1 MPDLPSGTV
10 TFLFTDI
17 EGSTALWE
25 RDRAAMAATVERHH
39 ALLRTAIETHHGV
52 LFKTVGDAIQS
63 AFPTAPDAVAAALDA
78 QRSLETECWSAVG
91 RALAVRMAVHTTSAE
106 PRDRDYLAPGL
117 NRLARLVS
125 AAHGGQVLLTLVTQ
139 NLARDA
145 LPLNASLR
153 DLGEHPLR
161 DLHQPQRVFQL
172 LHPDLPADF
181 PPIRS
186 LSSGPN
192 NLPVQLT
199 RFLGREEQTAR
210 VVDLLTREDVRLLT
224 ITGPGGVGKT
234 RVALQAAADM
244 LDVFPDGVWFVDLSV
259 LDDPTL
265 VPPAI
270 AGVLS
275 VRDEGSGLT
284 ERLAGALAGKRLLL
298 VLDNFERV
306 LEAAPFVTSLL
317 ARAPGAKTLVTS
329 RAPLHTYGEQEYP
342 LSPFLLPDPAHLP
355 PLEQVLQLDAVRL
368 FVERAQAVKPD
379 FTVTAANAS
388 AIAEIC
394 HRLDGLPLAIE
405 LAAALVRLLTP
416 QSLLMR
422 LEKRLP
428 LLTRGGRDVPAR
440 QQTMRDAI
448 GWSHELLTREEQAL
462 LHCLAVFVGG
472 FTLEAAEGV
481 AASPQGELPSAQGVA
496 AVSPPQGVSL
506 RSGGEGVLRQAYS
519 SSFPPD
525 GAQRPAPPEPQ
536 AAPPEAATRLTPPER
551 SDTPSILDGIASLVD
566 KSLLRQ
572 KEVGGEPRFRMLEI
586 VREFALERLEE
597 SDKGEESRRRLASWC
612 LALAEAAQPELI
624 GGSMQPRWV
633 VLLDNELPN
642 IRAAVNWLLERGEGR
657 TALRLLTAIEDYW
670 SRRRPNTVELCR
682 WLTAA
687 LATAPDA
694 PAADRTVAH
703 YLLALLNSTL
713 GNEEDA
719 AMHAQL
725 LLGTAQELG
734 EPAALGLAQY
744 GVGMVWEFRGDGE
757 RAAAA
762 LAEAVPLLQA
772 AGNAVLAAWAQAD
785 LADILVWRGDLE
797 TGVPMLDEALARL
810 RQIGSDWLILL
821 VLNQRGHAALAQG
834 DLPRAA
840 GCFAESITEARSTQQ
855 TRTILGAVH
864 GVAGVALALGQAE
877 RAARLL
883 GAVGAARETLG
894 MGRITQKHHGERI
907 TADTRAALEA
917 AAFEEAWSA
926 GRLLTLEEAVAEAL
940 AIADAVVTEAKS

>member
-25 RDRAAMAATVERHH
+25 RDQAAMATAVERHH
-39 ALLRTAIETHHGV
+39 TLLRTAIETHHGV
-52 LFKTVGDAIQS
+52 LFKTVGDAVQA

-78 QRSLETECWSAVG
+78 QRSLATERWSAVDG
-91 RALAVRMAVHTTSAE
+91 ALAVRMAVHTVAAE
-106 PRDRDYLAPGL
+106 PHDGDYLAPGL

-161 DLHQPQRVFQL
+161 DLSQPQRVFQL

-186 LSSGPN
+186 LATDPN
-192 NLPVQLT
+192 NLPLQLT
-199 RFLGREEQTAR
+199 PFLGREEQVAQ
-210 VVDLLTREDVRLLT
+210 VVALLSRGDVRVLT

-234 RVALQAAADM
+234 RVALQAAADV
-244 LDVFPDGVWFVDLSV
+244 LEDFPDGVWFVDLSV

-265 VPPAI
+265 VPSAI
-270 AGVLS
+270 AGVFG

-284 ERLAGALAGKRLLL
+284 ERLAGVVGGKRLLL
-298 VLDNFERV
+298 VMDNFERV
-306 LEAAPFVTSLL
+306 LEAAPFITSLL
-317 ARAPGAKTLVTS
+317 ARAPEAKVLVTS
-329 RAPLHTYGEQEYP
+329 RAPLHTYGEQEYS
-342 LSPFLLPDPAHLP
+342 LAPFLLPDPAHLP
-355 PLEQVLQLDAVRL
+355 PLEGVLQLDAVRL

-379 FTVTAANAS
+379 FTVTSANAS

-405 LAAALVRLLTP
+405 LAAALVRLLSP
-416 QSLLMR
+416 QALLMR
-422 LEKRLP
+422 LERRLP
-428 LLTRGGRDVPAR
+428 LLTRGARDVPSR

-448 GWSHELLTREEQAL
+448 GWSHDLLTREEQTL
-462 LHCLAVFVGG
+462 LHSLAVFSGG
-472 FTLEAAEGV
+472 CTLEAAE
-481 AASPQGELPSAQGVA
+481 
-496 AVSPPQGVSL
+496 AVV
-506 RSGGEGVLRQAYS
+506 
-519 SSFPPD
+519 D
-525 GAQRPAPPEPQ
+525 
-536 AAPPEAATRLTPPER
+536 PEATL
-551 SDTPSILDGIASLVD
+551 DVFDGIASLVD

-572 KEVGGEPRFRMLEI
+572 KEVKGEPRFRMLET

-597 SDKGEESRRRLASWC
+597 SGKGEASRCRLAAWC
-612 LALAEAAQPELI
+612 LGLAEAAQPELI

-657 TALRLLTAIEDYW
+657 TALRLLTAAEDYW
-670 SRRRPNTVELCR
+670 SQRRPNTVELCR

-687 LATAPDA
+687 LAAAPDA

-703 YLLALLNSTL
+703 YLLALVNSTL

-719 AMHAQL
+719 AMHAQHL
-725 LLGTAQELG
+725 LSAAQESG

-744 GVGMVWEFRGDGE
+744 GVGMVWEFRGQSE

-762 LAEAVPLLQA
+762 LAEAVPLLQV
-772 AGNAVLAAWAQAD
+772 AGNDVLAAWAQAD
-785 LADILVWRGDLE
+785 LADILVWRGDLAA
-797 TGVPMLDEALARL
+797 GVPMLDEALARL
-810 RQIGSDWLILL
+810 RQTGADWLILL
-821 VLNQRGHAALAQG
+821 VLNQRGHAALAQR

-840 GCFAESITEARSTQQ
+840 SCFAESITVAQTIEQ
-855 TRTILGAVH
+855 TRATLGAVH
-864 GVAGVALALGQAE
+864 GLAGVALALGQAE

-883 GAVGAARETLG
+883 GAVGAAREALG

-917 AAFEEAWSA
+917 ADFEEAWSA
-926 GRLLTLEEAVAEAL
+926 GRVLTLQEAVAEAL
-940 AIADAVVTEAKS
+940 AIADVVVTEAKG

>member
-1 MPDLPSGTV
+1 MPELPSGTV

-17 EGSTALWE
+17 EGGTALWE
-25 RDRAAMAATVERHH
+25 RDRAAMATAVERHH
-39 ALLRTAIETHHGV
+39 TLLRAAIETHHGV
-52 LFKTVGDAIQS
+52 LVKIVGDGIQA
-63 AFPTAPDAVAAALDA
+63 AFSTALDAVAAALDA
-78 QRSLETECWSAVG
+78 QRSLVRERWSVADG
-91 RALAVRMAVHTTSAE
+91 ILAVRMAVHTTAAVPE
-106 PRDRDYLAPGL
+106 GRDYLAPGL
-117 NRLARLVS
+117 NRLARLMS

-145 LPLNASLR
+145 LPPNASLR

-161 DLHQPQRVFQL
+161 DLYELQRVFQL

-186 LSSGPN
+186 LAIGPN

-199 RFLGREEQTAR
+199 PFLGREEQVAR
-210 VVDLLTREDVRLLT
+210 VVDLLSREDVRLLT

-234 RVALQAAADM
+234 RVALQAAADV
-244 LDVFPDGVWFVDLSV
+244 LEDFPDGVWFVDLSV

-270 AGVLS
+270 AAVLGV
-275 VRDEGSGLT
+275 REEGSGLA
-284 ERLAGALAGKRLLL
+284 ERLAGVLGGKRLLL

-306 LEAAPFVTSLL
+306 LEAASFVTRLL
-317 ARAPGAKTLVTS
+317 ARAPGANLLVTS
-329 RAPLHTYGEQEYP
+329 RAPMHTSGEQEYS
-342 LSPFLLPDPAHLP
+342 LAPFLLPDPAHLP
-355 PLEQVLQLDAVRL
+355 PLEQVLQFDAVRL
-368 FVERAQAVKPD
+368 FAERAKAVKPD
-379 FTVTAANAS
+379 FTVTTANAS
-388 AIAEIC
+388 AIAGIC

-405 LAAALVRLLTP
+405 LAAALVRLLSP
-416 QSLLMR
+416 QALLMR

-428 LLTRGGRDVPAR
+428 LLTRGTRDVPAR

-448 GWSHELLTREEQAL
+448 GWSHDLLTREEQSL
-462 LHCLAVFVGG
+462 LHRLAVFSGG
-472 FTLEAAEGV
+472 CTLEAA
-481 AASPQGELPSAQGVA
+481 A
-496 AVSPPQGVSL
+496 AVADP
-506 RSGGEGVLRQAYS
+506 ES
-519 SSFPPD
+519 SIDVF
-525 GAQRPAPPEPQ
+525 
-536 AAPPEAATRLTPPER
+536 
-551 SDTPSILDGIASLVD
+551 DGIASLVD

-572 KEVGGEPRFRMLEI
+572 EEAEGEPRFRMLET

-597 SDKGEESRRRLASWC
+597 GGKGEVSRGRLAAWC
-612 LALAEAAQPELI
+612 LALVQEAQPEII

-642 IRAAVNWLLERGEGR
+642 IRVAVNWLLERGEGR
-657 TALRLLTAIEDYW
+657 TALRLLTAAEDYW
-670 SRRRPNTVELCR
+670 SRRRPNNVELCR

-687 LATAPDA
+687 LAAAAEA

-703 YLLALLNSTL
+703 YLLALVNSTL
-713 GNEEDA
+713 GNDEDA
-719 AMHAQL
+719 AQHAQL
-725 LLGTAQELG
+725 LLRAARESG

-744 GVGMVWEFRGDGE
+744 GVGMVWEFRGDGG

-762 LAEAVPLLQA
+762 LSEAVPLLQA

-797 TGVPMLDEALARL
+797 VGVPMLDEALARL
-810 RQIGSDWLILL
+810 RQTGSDWLILL

-840 GCFAESITEARSTQQ
+840 GCFTESITVAQTIQQ
-855 TRTILGAVH
+855 TRATLGAVH
-864 GVAGVALALGQAE
+864 GLAGVALALGQPE

-883 GAVGAARETLG
+883 GAVEAAREALG

-917 AAFEEAWSA
+917 ADFERARSA
-926 GRLLTLEEAVAEAL
+926 GRELTLEEATTEAL
-940 AIADAVVTEAKS
+940 QTAESLRLVRR

>member
-1 MPDLPSGTV
+1 
-10 TFLFTDI
+10 
-17 EGSTALWE
+17 
-25 RDRAAMAATVERHH
+25 TVERHH
-39 ALLRTAIETHHGV
+39 SLLRTAIETHNGV
-52 LFKTVGDAIQS
+52 LFKTVGDAVQA

-78 QRSLETECWSAVG
+78 QRSLATERWTEVDG
-91 RALAVRMAVHTTSAE
+91 ALAVRMAVHTTAAE
-106 PRDRDYLAPGL
+106 PHDGDYLAPGL

-139 NLARDA
+139 NLAHDA
-145 LPLNASLR
+145 LPLDASLR

-161 DLHQPQRVFQL
+161 DLDHPQRVFQL
-172 LHPDLPADF
+172 LHPDLADDF

-186 LSSGPN
+186 LATGPN
-192 NLPVQLT
+192 NLPGQLT
-199 RFLGREEQTAR
+199 PFFGREEQVAR
-210 VVDLLTREDVRLLT
+210 VVDLLGREDVRLLT

-234 RVALQAAADM
+234 RVALQAAADV
-244 LDVFPDGVWFVDLSV
+244 LEHFADGVWFVDLSV
-259 LDDPTL
+259 LDDSTL

-270 AGVLS
+270 AGVLG

-284 ERLAGALAGKRLLL
+284 ERLAGALAAKRLLL

-317 ARAPGAKTLVTS
+317 ARAPGLKVLVTS
-329 RAPLHTYGEQEYP
+329 RAPMHTYGEQEFP
-342 LSPFLLPDPAHLP
+342 LAPFLLPDSAPLL
-355 PLEQVLQLDAVRL
+355 PLEQVRQLDAVRL

-405 LAAALVRLLTP
+405 LAAALIRMLSP
-416 QSLLMR
+416 QALLMR

-448 GWSHELLTREEQAL
+448 DWSHDLLTREEQAL
-462 LHCLAVFVGG
+462 FQSLAVFVGG
-472 FTLEAAEGV
+472 FTLDAAEAV
-481 AASPQGELPSAQGVA
+481 AL
-496 AVSPPQGVSL
+496 
-506 RSGGEGVLRQAYS
+506 
-519 SSFPPD
+519 
-525 GAQRPAPPEPQ
+525 
-536 AAPPEAATRLTPPER
+536 PEAT
-551 SDTPSILDGIASLVD
+551 LDVFDGVASLVD

-572 KEVGGEPRFRMLEI
+572 KEVGGEPRFRMLET

-597 SDKGEESRRRLASWC
+597 SGQGEESRRRLAAWC
-612 LALAEAAQPELI
+612 LALAEAAQPDLI
-624 GGSMQPRWV
+624 GGSMHPRWV

-687 LATAPDA
+687 LAAAPEA

-703 YLLALLNSTL
+703 YLLALVNSTL

-719 AMHAQL
+719 AMHAQRL
-725 LLGTAQELG
+725 LSAARESG

-744 GVGMVWEFRGDGE
+744 GVGMVWEFHGHSE
-757 RAAAA
+757 QAAAA
-762 LAEAVPLLQA
+762 LTEAIPLLQG

-785 LADILVWRGDLE
+785 LADILVWRGELAA
-797 TGVPMLDEALARL
+797 GVPMLDEALARL

-821 VLNQRGHAALAQG
+821 VLNQRGHAALAEE

-864 GVAGVALALGQAE
+864 GLAGVALALGQPE

-883 GAVGAARETLG
+883 GAVGAAREALG
-894 MGRITQKHHGERI
+894 MGRISQKHHGERI

-917 AAFEEAWSA
+917 AAFEEAWTA
-926 GRLLTLEEAVAEAL
+926 GRVLTVEEAVAEAL
-940 AIADAVVTEAKS
+940 AIADLVVTEAKG